1 MGLREEKRTATR
13 EQLISTAIELFTK
26 QGYEATTIDDITK
39 AARVAKG
46 TFYYHFECKEE
57 LVMALGQ
64 SAMIESASRI
74 QSNISSGQTPIEA
87 LQDFLDSAAEWLTEN
102 RTLANA
108 LFHYAVNNYRQT
120 RKRSDPSFRRVL
132 EGFLAAGQERGEI
145 RNDSPAQELAHML
158 SVLYV
163 YSVMSWLEMPEIP
176 IKTKLHKCL
185 NIFLEGTLKKSAPII
200 ISKGEN
206 LSEHSTSR
214 IRKQK

>member
-13 EQLISTAIELFTK
+13 QQIISTAIELFTK
-26 QGYEATTIDDITK
+26 RGYEATTIDDITK

-64 SAMIESASRI
+64 SAMLESALRI
-74 QSNISSGQTPIEA
+74 QNNIVSGQTPLDA
-87 LQDFLDSAAEWLTEN
+87 LRDFLDSAAEWLTEN
-102 RTLANA
+102 PTVANV

-120 RKRSDPSFRRVL
+120 RKRSEPSFRRIL

-145 RNDSPAQELAHML
+145 RNDSTAQELAHML

-163 YSVMSWLEMPEIP
+163 YSVMSWLEMPEIT
-176 IKTKLHKCL
+176 IKTKLRRCL
-185 NIFLEGTLKKSAPII
+185 NIFLEGILKKPAPTTL
-200 ISKGEN
+200 SKGEN
-206 LSEHSTSR
+206 LSEHSTNR
-214 IRKQK
+214 IRKQN